1 MVLLLPTPDGMS
13 ILAKRTAATAVLMAS
28 WWIGEALPI
37 PCTAL
42 LPLVLFPV
50 FGVLSANDV
59 SENYGNPNIFLFM
72 GGLYMAMAMQR
83 WNLHRRIALAVLTR
97 VPRRPGAIVAGFM
110 LATAGISMWISDT
123 ATVMLMMPIGVA
135 VVMQV
140 EGLTSNDEIN
150 PTPFGSALMLG
161 IAYAGVIGGIGT
173 LVGTPPNLVFA
184 GTYKAL
190 VPDGQEI
197 GFARWMMVG
206 STVTVLMLPV
216 TWWYLVKVAF
226 KLDGDKSDGE
236 LLDLRVLQQEQEQLG
251 PMRNGEKITL
261 GIFVMAALL
270 WLSRGEYHNGEMVS
284 PGWSSLFDK
293 PWMVSDATVSMA
305 AAILLFVLR
314 TENPDGEGEGPILDW
329 EWAKKI
335 PWRVLLLFGGGFA
348 LADAFQTSGLSEWVG
363 TRITFLSSLPPV
375 AMVAVVCFIMTFMTE
390 VTSNTATTTVLMPV
404 LATAANTMKID
415 PLLLMMPAA
424 MSASCA
430 FMLPVAT
437 PGNAIVFGSGFLSL
451 KQMARTGFALNL
463 IGVVII
469 TAVMVLVAVPVFH
482 LGL

>member
-1 MVLLLPTPDGMS
+1 MS
-13 ILAKRTAATAVLMAS
+13 LLAKQTAATALLMAS

-42 LPLVLFPV
+42 LPLVLFPI
-50 FGVLSANDV
+50 FGVLPAGEV
-59 SENYGNPNIFLFM
+59 SRNYGNPNIFLFM
-72 GGLYMAMAMQR
+72 GGLFMAMSMQR
-83 WNLHRRIALAVLTR
+83 WNLHRRIALNILTR
-97 VPRRPGAIVAGFM
+97 VPRRPSSIIAGFM

-135 VVMQV
+135 VIMQV
-140 EGLTSNDEIN
+140 EGLSADDD
-150 PTPFGSALMLG
+150 PAPSPFGSALMLG

-184 GTYKAL
+184 GTYHEL
-190 VPDGQEI
+190 VPDGQQI

-206 STVTVLMLPV
+206 TTVTVLFLPIA
-216 TWWYLVKVAF
+216 WLYLTRFAF
-226 KLDGDKSDGE
+226 DLKKGRSQSQ
-236 LLDLRVLQQEQEQLG
+236 LLDLGILQSEKEKLG
-251 PMRNGEKITL
+251 PMRSGEKITL
-261 GIFVMAALL
+261 GVFALAATL
-270 WLSRGEYHNGEMVS
+270 WLTRGEYHGGVMVS
-284 PGWSSLFDK
+284 PGWAGLFEK
-293 PWMVSDATVSMA
+293 PGMVNDSTVSIA
-305 AAILLFVLR
+305 AALVLFVLR
-314 TENPDGEGEGPILDW
+314 AKNPNGVGTGPVLDW
-329 EWAKKI
+329 DWAKRI

-348 LADAFQTSGLSEWVG
+348 LADAFQVSGLSEWVG

-375 AMVAVVCFIMTFMTE
+375 AMIAVVCVVMTFMTE

-404 LATAANTMKID
+404 LATAAQSMGID

-451 KQMARTGFALNL
+451 KQMARTGFGLNL
-463 IGVVII
+463 IGCVII
-469 TAVMVLVAVPVFH
+469 TIVMMTVAVPVFD
-482 LGL
+482 LEFAIGQ